1 MPKQGVQKIEEW
13 VGLGKAD
20 IHIHS
25 NYSDGRPNIQ
35 EILEFVQN
43 QTDLNVIAI
52 TDHDT
57 MKGAFE
63 AQDLM
68 RIGNYHFELILGEEI
83 TSLEG
88 HIAGLYLKEEIPGG
102 LHAKEVIRR
111 IHTQGGLAVAVH
123 PFEQTNMQN
132 PDIPVMNGLGFWNL
146 IKLGKNLDAIEV
158 VNATPT
164 LSDENIRAGIITHTY
179 LLQAETGSSDAHIIE
194 AIGKGYTLFEGK
206 TAEEF
211 RQALLTHQTRGMYAK
226 WTILALIKYIFFFL
240 PKGLRILV
248 NTIFHGK
255 EKSSY

>member
-20 IHIHS
+20 THIHS

-35 EILEFVQN
+35 EILRYVQN
-43 QTDLNVIAI
+43 QTDLDVIAI
-52 TDHDT
+52 ADHDT
-57 MKGAFE
+57 MRGAFE

-68 RIGNYHFELILGEEI
+68 KIGNYRFELILGEEI
-83 TSLEG
+83 TSIEG
-88 HIAGLYLKEEIPGG
+88 HIVGLYLKEEIPAG
-102 LHAKEVIRR
+102 LHAEEVIKR
-111 IHTQGGLAVAVH
+111 IHQQGGLAVSVH
-123 PFEQTNMQN
+123 PFEQNHLRN
-132 PDIPVMNGLGFWNL
+132 PDMPIMNGLGFWNL
-146 IKLGKNLDAIEV
+146 IKVGRRLDAVEV

-164 LSDENIRAGIITHTY
+164 LADENLRASIINKTY
-179 LLQAETGSSDAHIIE
+179 LLQAETGGSDAHIVE

-206 TAEEF
+206 SAAEF

-226 WTILALIKYIFFFL
+226 WTILALLKYLFFFL

-248 NTIFHGK
+248 NTIFHGQ